1 MTIEYGLVQV
11 LKVDLGTFTEAT
23 DVILDSNL
31 NEFALLTDKCV
42 RTFRQCSSTSLQN
55 WAPTEESA
63 VGTKSYFEEIRHF
76 FLFSV
81 VDTNV
86 TGKYYSENVCM
97 SNGSSQCGRLNIFGI
112 ERARPHMQLIS
123 NGYMGIGIGPAKGDQ
138 KNTMQ

>member
-97 SNGSSQCGRLNIFGI
+97 SNGSS
-112 ERARPHMQLIS
+112 
-123 NGYMGIGIGPAKGDQ
+123 
-138 KNTMQ
+138 